1 MNEKKSFAMTN
12 FSSVNVSNFQNGE
25 KNFPLRKKDLDAGAK
40 RVHMYGKELDGDHPI
55 TIIVNEEWKLLK
67 LLKNLDMEM
76 KFLTLNIH
84 KKKHL
89 HVYTQLKMLHQN
101 YACKRYLRNF
111 SKLEQQRLFSEEKV
125 PQLKDVSNF
134 LKDCTGFEIYPVE
147 GYLSAKDFLAGLA
160 FRVFHTTQYVRHPS
174 DPFYSPEPDVCHELL
189 GHVPMFADPE
199 FAQLSQEIGLASLG
213 ASETDINNLAKIYF
227 FTAEFGVIVEDD
239 QIKAYGAGL
248 LSSAAELKNTMEQN
262 KKFKTFDVNTILQTD
277 CIISDYQNAY
287 FVSLNIQDVIQ
298 HVRLFARTITRSL
311 PVRYNAFIEE
321 VEVLD
326 NVEKLFQAIDNLKH
340 EITCIRNVLYEM
352 SEFTKLNANYRSG
365 IDECAIKFNEKY
377 ENVNFQGPWL
387 STNEDVTAF
396 EKPFKCAILRNFLT
410 GSNMNEYFHI
420 LRKEILDSK
429 PVLKEKDLF
438 KFYQTKDFSALSSP
452 AVEKLKSV
460 FYGPV
465 KEWFSKVTGI
475 PLDDR
480 VALAAQVYSHG
491 NYLLC
496 HDDRVGGRRIAF
508 ILNFTEN
515 SWTPDDGGLLE
526 LLECET
532 EQYPMKVKHTVVP
545 SENVLTCF
553 EVVLQSFHQV
563 SEIRSKTKK
572 RFSIQGWY
580 HGSEIEYPLNL
591 RSLSSLHQSI
601 DEPIDMHDADLKSFI
616 NSAYLDKEVI
626 SWLNS
631 TFEKESKM
639 DLMNFFKDDVYN
651 AMYREICS
659 NSILWKI
666 YGPMQK
672 RLYYVAEKNAFN
684 AESCPT
690 VSKLMFNYLAELT
703 GLDNLAVN
711 KDLSVG
717 CGCKEE
723 IRKFGSGCYS
733 LIDADECSNSENEML
748 LEAIFHLV
756 PEEWDE
762 KYGGVTIFHLG
773 EADEDEHGDNEYA
786 LPEYFIVI
794 EQCLHLSNMSQRMS
808 NIWKFHIS
816 LISTLNILWIQNE
829 FIQGSV
835 IILFFE
841 KGINNEKHLKIFST
855 NIALLLLL
863 LAYLFSATISL
874 FKLSLQ
880 LDSQQYPEN
889 T

>member
-1 MNEKKSFAMTN
+1 MNRMNEKKSFEMTN
-12 FSSVNVSNFQNGE
+12 FISVNVSNFQNGE
-25 KNFPLRKKDLDAGAK
+25 KNFPLRKKDLDVGAK
-40 RVHMYGKELDGDHPI
+40 RVHMYGKELDGDHPGFKDSNYRKRRMEI
-55 TIIVNEEWKLLK
+55 AKIAQEFRYGDEIPEVEYTQEETSTWRA
-67 LLKNLDMEM
+67 
-76 KFLTLNIH
+76 
-84 KKKHL
+84 
-89 HVYTQLKMLHQN
+89 VYTQLKMLHQN
-101 YACKRYLRNF
+101 HACKRYLRNF
-111 SKLEQQRLFSEEKV
+111 SKLEQQRLFSKEKV
-125 PQLKDVSNF
+125 PQLQDVSKF

-248 LSSAAELKNTMEQN
+248 LSSAAELKNTMEQK

-298 HVRLFARTITRSL
+298 HVRLFARTIIRSL

-321 VEVLD
+321 VEMLD
-326 NVEKLFQAIDNLKH
+326 NVEKLSQAVDNLKH
-340 EITCIRNVLYEM
+340 EITCIRNVIFEM
-352 SEFTKLNANYRSG
+352 SEFTKLDANHGSG
-365 IDECAIKFNEKY
+365 IPEFVIKFNEKF
-377 ENVNFQGPWL
+377 EDVNFRGPWL

-396 EKPFKCAILRNFLT
+396 ENPFKCAILRNFLT
-410 GSNMNEYFHI
+410 GNNMNEYFHI
-420 LRKEILDSK
+420 LRKEILDSR
-429 PVLKEKDLF
+429 PVLKQKDLF
-438 KFYQTKDFSALSSP
+438 KFFQTKDFSALSSP

-491 NYLLC
+491 HYLLC
-496 HDDRVGGRRIAF
+496 HDDRIGGRRIAF

-515 SWTPDDGGLLE
+515 SWTSDDGGLLE
-526 LLECET
+526 LLECES
-532 EQYPMKVKHTVVP
+532 EQYPMKVKHTIVP

-580 HGSEIEYPLNL
+580 HGSEIEYPMSL
-591 RSLSSLHQSI
+591 RPLSSLYQLI
-601 DEPIDMHDADLKSFI
+601 DEPIDMHDKDLKNFI

-626 SWLNS
+626 SCLNC

-666 YGPMQK
+666 HGPMQK
-672 RLYYVAEKNAFN
+672 RLYYIAEENAFN
-684 AESCPT
+684 AELCPT
-690 VSKLMFNYLAELT
+690 LMFNYLAELT

-711 KDLSVG
+711 KDLSGG

-733 LIDADECSNSENEML
+733 LIDADECGNSENEML

-756 PEEWDE
+756 PEDWDE

-773 EADEDEHGDNEYA
+773 EADEDEDGDNEYA
-786 LPEYFIVI
+786 LPEYVNESNLLPNLLTLVYRDRAVPTFVKYVTKDVEHLQIPYFIDFNIKYV
-794 EQCLHLSNMSQRMS
+794 ESQSMD
-808 NIWKFHIS
+808 
-816 LISTLNILWIQNE
+816 TE
-829 FIQGSV
+829 
-835 IILFFE
+835 
-841 KGINNEKHLKIFST
+841 
-855 NIALLLLL
+855 
-863 LAYLFSATISL
+863 
-874 FKLSLQ
+874 
-880 LDSQQYPEN
+880 
-889 T
+889 

>member
-1 MNEKKSFAMTN
+1 MNEKKAFAMTN
-12 FSSVNVSNFQNGE
+12 FISVNVSNFQNGE
-25 KNFPLRKKDLDAGAK
+25 KNFPLRKKDLDVGAK

-55 TIIVNEEWKLLK
+55 AIIVNEEWKSLK

-84 KKKHL
+84 RKKHL

-111 SKLEQQRLFSEEKV
+111 SKLEEQRLFSEENV
-125 PQLKDVSNF
+125 PQLQDVSKF

-262 KKFKTFDVNTILQTD
+262 KKFKTFDVDTILQTD

-340 EITCIRNVLYEM
+340 EITCIKYLYYTYLYYIGNVIFEM
-352 SEFTKLNANYRSG
+352 SEFTKLNANHGSG
-365 IDECAIKFNEKY
+365 IPECVIKFNQKY
-377 ENVNFQGPWL
+377 EDVNFRGPWL

-410 GSNMNEYFHI
+410 GNNMNEYFHI

-429 PVLKEKDLF
+429 PVLKQKDLF
-438 KFYQTKDFSALSSP
+438 KFLQTKDFSALSSP

-491 NYLLC
+491 HYLLC
-496 HDDRVGGRRIAF
+496 HDDRIGGRRIAF

-515 SWTPDDGGLLE
+515 SWTSDDGGLLE

-532 EQYPMKVKHTVVP
+532 EQYPMKVKHTIVP

-580 HGSEIEYPLNL
+580 HGSEIEYPMNL
-591 RSLSSLHQSI
+591 RPLSSLYQLI
-601 DEPIDMHDADLKSFI
+601 DEPIDMHDEDLKNFI

-626 SWLNS
+626 SWLNY

-666 YGPMQK
+666 HGPMQK
-672 RLYYVAEKNAFN
+672 RLYYIAEENAFN
-684 AESCPT
+684 AELCPT

-711 KDLSVG
+711 KDLSGG

-756 PEEWDE
+756 PEDWDE

-786 LPEYFIVI
+786 LPEYVNESNLLPNLLTLVYRDRAVPTFVKYVTKDVEHLQIPYFIDFNIKYV
-794 EQCLHLSNMSQRMS
+794 ESQSMD
-808 NIWKFHIS
+808 
-816 LISTLNILWIQNE
+816 TE
-829 FIQGSV
+829 
-835 IILFFE
+835 
-841 KGINNEKHLKIFST
+841 
-855 NIALLLLL
+855 
-863 LAYLFSATISL
+863 
-874 FKLSLQ
+874 
-880 LDSQQYPEN
+880 
-889 T
+889 

>member
-1 MNEKKSFAMTN
+1 MNKMNEKKSFAMTN
-12 FSSVNVSNFQNGE
+12 FISVNVSNFQNGE
-25 KNFPLRKKDLDAGAK
+25 KNFPLRKKDLDVGAK
-40 RVHMYGKELDGDHPI
+40 RVHMYGKELDGDHPGFKDSNYRKRRMEI
-55 TIIVNEEWKLLK
+55 AKIAQEFRYGDEIPDVEYTQEETSTWRA
-67 LLKNLDMEM
+67 
-76 KFLTLNIH
+76 
-84 KKKHL
+84 
-89 HVYTQLKMLHQN
+89 VYTQLKMLHQN

-111 SKLEQQRLFSEEKV
+111 SKLEEQRLFSEENV
-125 PQLKDVSNF
+125 PQLQDVSKF

-262 KKFKTFDVNTILQTD
+262 KKFKTFDVDTILQTD

-321 VEVLD
+321 VEVLN
-326 NVEKLFQAIDNLKH
+326 NVEKLSQAIDNLKH
-340 EITCIRNVLYEM
+340 EITCIRNVIFEM
-352 SEFTKLNANYRSG
+352 SEFTKLNANHGSG
-365 IDECAIKFNEKY
+365 IPECVIKFNQKY
-377 ENVNFQGPWL
+377 EDVNFRGPWL

-410 GSNMNEYFHI
+410 GNNMNEYFHI

-429 PVLKEKDLF
+429 PVLKQKDLF
-438 KFYQTKDFSALSSP
+438 KFLQTKDFSALSSP

-491 NYLLC
+491 HYLLC
-496 HDDRVGGRRIAF
+496 HDDRIGGRRIAF

-515 SWTPDDGGLLE
+515 NWTSDDGGLLE

-532 EQYPMKVKHTVVP
+532 EQYPMKVKHTIVP

-580 HGSEIEYPLNL
+580 HGSEIEYPMNL
-591 RSLSSLHQSI
+591 RPLSSLYQLI
-601 DEPIDMHDADLKSFI
+601 DEPIDMHDEDLKNFI
-616 NSAYLDKEVI
+616 NSTYLDKEVI
-626 SWLNS
+626 SWLNY

-666 YGPMQK
+666 HGPMQK
-672 RLYYVAEKNAFN
+672 RLYYIAEENAFN
-684 AESCPT
+684 AELCPT
-690 VSKLMFNYLAELT
+690 VSK
-703 GLDNLAVN
+703 
-711 KDLSVG
+711 
-717 CGCKEE
+717 E

-756 PEEWDE
+756 PEDWDE

-773 EADEDEHGDNEYA
+773 EADEDENGDNEYA
-786 LPEYFIVI
+786 LPEYVNESNLLPNLLTLVYRDRAVPTFVKYVTKDVEHLQIPYFIDFNIKYV
-794 EQCLHLSNMSQRMS
+794 ESQSMD
-808 NIWKFHIS
+808 
-816 LISTLNILWIQNE
+816 TE
-829 FIQGSV
+829 
-835 IILFFE
+835 
-841 KGINNEKHLKIFST
+841 
-855 NIALLLLL
+855 
-863 LAYLFSATISL
+863 
-874 FKLSLQ
+874 
-880 LDSQQYPEN
+880 
-889 T
+889 

>member
-1 MNEKKSFAMTN
+1 MNRMNEKKSFEMTN
-12 FSSVNVSNFQNGE
+12 FISVNVSNFQNGE
-25 KNFPLRKKDLDAGAK
+25 KNFPLRKKDLDVGAK
-40 RVHMYGKELDGDHPI
+40 RVHMYGKELDGDHPGFKDSNYRKRRMEI
-55 TIIVNEEWKLLK
+55 AKIAQEFRYGDEIPEVEYTQEETSTWRA
-67 LLKNLDMEM
+67 
-76 KFLTLNIH
+76 
-84 KKKHL
+84 
-89 HVYTQLKMLHQN
+89 VYTQLKMLHQN
-101 YACKRYLRNF
+101 HACKRYLRNF
-111 SKLEQQRLFSEEKV
+111 SKLEQQRLFSKEKV
-125 PQLKDVSNF
+125 PQLQDVSKF

-248 LSSAAELKNTMEQN
+248 LSSAAELKNTMEQK

-298 HVRLFARTITRSL
+298 HVRLFARTIIRSL

-321 VEVLD
+321 VEMLD
-326 NVEKLFQAIDNLKH
+326 NVEKLSQAVDNLKH
-340 EITCIRNVLYEM
+340 EITCIRNVIFEM
-352 SEFTKLNANYRSG
+352 SEFTKLDANHGSG
-365 IDECAIKFNEKY
+365 IPEFVIKFNEKF
-377 ENVNFQGPWL
+377 EDVNFRGPWL

-396 EKPFKCAILRNFLT
+396 ENPFKCAILRNFLT
-410 GSNMNEYFHI
+410 GNNMNEYFHI
-420 LRKEILDSK
+420 LRKEILDSR
-429 PVLKEKDLF
+429 PVLKQKDLF
-438 KFYQTKDFSALSSP
+438 KFFQTKDFSALSSP

-491 NYLLC
+491 HYLLC
-496 HDDRVGGRRIAF
+496 HDDRIGGRRIAF

-515 SWTPDDGGLLE
+515 SWTSDDGGLLE
-526 LLECET
+526 LLECES
-532 EQYPMKVKHTVVP
+532 EQYPMKVKHTIVP

-580 HGSEIEYPLNL
+580 HGSEIEYPMSL
-591 RSLSSLHQSI
+591 RPLSSLYQLI
-601 DEPIDMHDADLKSFI
+601 DEPIDMHDKDLKNFI

-626 SWLNS
+626 S
-631 TFEKESKM
+631 
-639 DLMNFFKDDVYN
+639 
-651 AMYREICS
+651 
-659 NSILWKI
+659 
-666 YGPMQK
+666 
-672 RLYYVAEKNAFN
+672 LYYIAEENAFN
-684 AESCPT
+684 AELCPT
-690 VSKLMFNYLAELT
+690 VHKVISFFKSKLMFNYLAELT

-711 KDLSVG
+711 KDLSGG

-733 LIDADECSNSENEML
+733 LIDADECGNSENEML

-756 PEEWDE
+756 PEDWDE

-773 EADEDEHGDNEYA
+773 EADEDEDGDNEYA
-786 LPEYFIVI
+786 LPEYVNESNLLPNLLTLVYRDRAVPTFVKYVTKDVEHLQIPYFIDFNIKYV
-794 EQCLHLSNMSQRMS
+794 ESQSMD
-808 NIWKFHIS
+808 
-816 LISTLNILWIQNE
+816 TE
-829 FIQGSV
+829 
-835 IILFFE
+835 
-841 KGINNEKHLKIFST
+841 
-855 NIALLLLL
+855 
-863 LAYLFSATISL
+863 
-874 FKLSLQ
+874 
-880 LDSQQYPEN
+880 
-889 T
+889 

>member
-1 MNEKKSFAMTN
+1 MNKMNEKKSFAMTN
-12 FSSVNVSNFQNGE
+12 FISVNVSNFQNGE
-25 KNFPLRKKDLDAGAK
+25 KNFPLRKKDLDVGAK
-40 RVHMYGKELDGDHPI
+40 RVHMYGKELDGDHPGFKDSNYRKRRMEI
-55 TIIVNEEWKLLK
+55 AKIAQEFRYGDEIPDVEYTQEETSTWRA
-67 LLKNLDMEM
+67 
-76 KFLTLNIH
+76 
-84 KKKHL
+84 
-89 HVYTQLKMLHQN
+89 VYTQLKMLHQN

-111 SKLEQQRLFSEEKV
+111 SKLEEQRLFSEENV
-125 PQLKDVSNF
+125 PQLQDVSKF

-262 KKFKTFDVNTILQTD
+262 KKFKTFDVDTILQTD

-321 VEVLD
+321 VEVLN
-326 NVEKLFQAIDNLKH
+326 NVEKLSQAIDNLKH
-340 EITCIRNVLYEM
+340 EITCIRNVIFEM
-352 SEFTKLNANYRSG
+352 SEFTKLNANHGSG
-365 IDECAIKFNEKY
+365 IPECVIKFNQKY
-377 ENVNFQGPWL
+377 EDVNFRGPWL

-410 GSNMNEYFHI
+410 GNNMNEYFHI

-429 PVLKEKDLF
+429 PVLKQKDLF
-438 KFYQTKDFSALSSP
+438 KFLQTKDFSALSSP

-491 NYLLC
+491 HYLLC
-496 HDDRVGGRRIAF
+496 HDDRIGGRRIAF

-515 SWTPDDGGLLE
+515 NWTSDDGGLLE

-532 EQYPMKVKHTVVP
+532 EQYPMKVKHTIVP

-580 HGSEIEYPLNL
+580 HGSEIEYPMNL
-591 RSLSSLHQSI
+591 RPLSSLYQLI
-601 DEPIDMHDADLKSFI
+601 DEPIDMHDEDLKNFI
-616 NSAYLDKEVI
+616 NSTYLDKEVI
-626 SWLNS
+626 SWLNY

-666 YGPMQK
+666 HGPMQK
-672 RLYYVAEKNAFN
+672 RLYYIAEENAFN
-684 AESCPT
+684 AELCPT
-690 VSKLMFNYLAELT
+690 VSKVISFLKSKLMFNYLAELT

-711 KDLSVG
+711 KDLSGG

-756 PEEWDE
+756 PEDWDE

-773 EADEDEHGDNEYA
+773 EADEDENGDNEYA
-786 LPEYFIVI
+786 LPEYVNESNLLPNLLTLVYRDRAVPTFVKYVTKDVEHLQIPYFIDFNIKYV
-794 EQCLHLSNMSQRMS
+794 ESQSMD
-808 NIWKFHIS
+808 
-816 LISTLNILWIQNE
+816 TE
-829 FIQGSV
+829 
-835 IILFFE
+835 
-841 KGINNEKHLKIFST
+841 
-855 NIALLLLL
+855 
-863 LAYLFSATISL
+863 
-874 FKLSLQ
+874 
-880 LDSQQYPEN
+880 
-889 T
+889 

>member
-1 MNEKKSFAMTN
+1 LLIIIFHFSNRKSRMNKMNEKKSFAMTN

-40 RVHMYGKELDGDHPI
+40 RVHMYGKELDGDHPGFKDNNYRKRRMEI
-55 TIIVNEEWKLLK
+55 AKIAQEFRYGDEIPDIEYTQEETSTWRA
-67 LLKNLDMEM
+67 
-76 KFLTLNIH
+76 
-84 KKKHL
+84 
-89 HVYTQLKMLHQN
+89 VYTQLKMLHQN

-326 NVEKLFQAIDNLKH
+326 NVEKLFQAVDNLKH
-340 EITCIRNVLYEM
+340 EITCIRNVIYEM

-365 IDECAIKFNEKY
+365 VDECAIKFNEKY
-377 ENVNFQGPWL
+377 ENANFQGPWL

-580 HGSEIEYPLNL
+580 HGSEIEYPMSL

-601 DEPIDMHDADLKSFI
+601 DEPIDMHDADLKNFI

-626 SWLNS
+626 SWLNG

-639 DLMNFFKDDVYN
+639 DLMNFFKDNVYN

-690 VSKLMFNYLAELT
+690 VSKVISFLKSKLMFNYLAELT

-711 KDLSVG
+711 KDVYYLDLSVG

-786 LPEYFIVI
+786 LPEYVNESNLLPNLLTLVYRDRAVPTFVKYVTKDVEHLEIPYFIDFNIKYV
-794 EQCLHLSNMSQRMS
+794 ESQSMD
-808 NIWKFHIS
+808 
-816 LISTLNILWIQNE
+816 TE
-829 FIQGSV
+829 
-835 IILFFE
+835 
-841 KGINNEKHLKIFST
+841 
-855 NIALLLLL
+855 
-863 LAYLFSATISL
+863 
-874 FKLSLQ
+874 
-880 LDSQQYPEN
+880 
-889 T
+889 

>member
-639 DLMNFFKDDVYN
+639 DLMNFFK
-651 AMYREICS
+651 
-659 NSILWKI
+659 
-666 YGPMQK
+666 
-672 RLYYVAEKNAFN
+672 
-684 AESCPT
+684 
-690 VSKLMFNYLAELT
+690 LMFNYLAELT

>member
-1 MNEKKSFAMTN
+1 MNRMNEKKSFEMTN
-12 FSSVNVSNFQNGE
+12 FISVNVSNFQNGE
-25 KNFPLRKKDLDAGAK
+25 KNFPLRKKDLDVGAK
-40 RVHMYGKELDGDHPI
+40 RVHMYGKELDGDHPGFKDSNYRKRRMEI
-55 TIIVNEEWKLLK
+55 AKIAQEFRYGDEIPEVEYTQEETSTWRA
-67 LLKNLDMEM
+67 
-76 KFLTLNIH
+76 
-84 KKKHL
+84 
-89 HVYTQLKMLHQN
+89 VYTQLKMLHQN
-101 YACKRYLRNF
+101 HACKRYLRNF
-111 SKLEQQRLFSEEKV
+111 SKLEQQRLFSKEKV
-125 PQLKDVSNF
+125 PQLQDVSKF

-248 LSSAAELKNTMEQN
+248 LSSAAELKNTMEQK

-298 HVRLFARTITRSL
+298 HVRLFARTIIRSL

-321 VEVLD
+321 VEMLD
-326 NVEKLFQAIDNLKH
+326 NVEKLSQAVDNLKH
-340 EITCIRNVLYEM
+340 EITCIRNVIFEM
-352 SEFTKLNANYRSG
+352 SEFTKLDANHGSG
-365 IDECAIKFNEKY
+365 IPEFVIKFNEKF
-377 ENVNFQGPWL
+377 EDVNFRGPWL

-396 EKPFKCAILRNFLT
+396 ENPFKCAILRNFLT
-410 GSNMNEYFHI
+410 GNNMNEYFHI
-420 LRKEILDSK
+420 LRKEILDSR
-429 PVLKEKDLF
+429 PVLKQKDLF
-438 KFYQTKDFSALSSP
+438 KFFQTKDFN
-452 AVEKLKSV
+452 
-460 FYGPV
+460 
-465 KEWFSKVTGI
+465 
-475 PLDDR
+475 DR

-491 NYLLC
+491 HYLLC
-496 HDDRVGGRRIAF
+496 HDDRIGGRRIAF

-515 SWTPDDGGLLE
+515 SWTSDDGGLLE
-526 LLECET
+526 LLECES
-532 EQYPMKVKHTVVP
+532 EQYPMKVKHTIVP

-580 HGSEIEYPLNL
+580 HGSEIEYPMSL
-591 RSLSSLHQSI
+591 RPLSSLYQLI
-601 DEPIDMHDADLKSFI
+601 DEPIDMHDKDLKNFI

-626 SWLNS
+626 SCLNC

-666 YGPMQK
+666 HGPMQK
-672 RLYYVAEKNAFN
+672 RLYYIAEENAFN
-684 AESCPT
+684 AELCPT
-690 VSKLMFNYLAELT
+690 VHKVISFFKSKLMFNYLAELT

-711 KDLSVG
+711 KDLSGG

-733 LIDADECSNSENEML
+733 LIDADECGNSENEML

-756 PEEWDE
+756 PEDWDE

-773 EADEDEHGDNEYA
+773 EADEDEDGDNEYA
-786 LPEYFIVI
+786 LPEYVNESNLLPNLLTLVYRDRAVPTFVKYVTKDVEHLQIPYFIDFNIKYV
-794 EQCLHLSNMSQRMS
+794 ESQSMD
-808 NIWKFHIS
+808 
-816 LISTLNILWIQNE
+816 TE
-829 FIQGSV
+829 
-835 IILFFE
+835 
-841 KGINNEKHLKIFST
+841 
-855 NIALLLLL
+855 
-863 LAYLFSATISL
+863 
-874 FKLSLQ
+874 
-880 LDSQQYPEN
+880 
-889 T
+889 

>member
-40 RVHMYGKELDGDHPI
+40 RVHMYGKELDGDHPGFKD
-55 TIIVNEEWKLLK
+55 NNYRKRR
-67 LLKNLDMEM
+67 MEIA
-76 KFLTLNIH
+76 KIAQEFRYGDEIPDLQNDRLRA
-84 KKKHL
+84 
-89 HVYTQLKMLHQN
+89 VYTQLKMLHQN

-213 ASETDINNLAKIYF
+213 ASETDINNLAK
-227 FTAEFGVIVEDD
+227 
-239 QIKAYGAGL
+239 
-248 LSSAAELKNTMEQN
+248 
-262 KKFKTFDVNTILQTD
+262 
-277 CIISDYQNAY
+277 NAY

-340 EITCIRNVLYEM
+340 EITCIKYVYHKYLYYIGNVIYEM

-580 HGSEIEYPLNL
+580 HGSEIEYPMNL

-626 SWLNS
+626 SWLNG

-672 RLYYVAEKNAFN
+672 RLYYVAEKKAFN

-690 VSKLMFNYLAELT
+690 VSKVISFLKSKLMFNYLAELT

-711 KDLSVG
+711 KDVYYLDLSVG

-786 LPEYFIVI
+786 LPEYVNESNLLPNLLTLVYRDRAVPTFVKYVTKDV
-794 EQCLHLSNMSQRMS
+794 EHLEIPYFVDFNIKYVESQSMD
-808 NIWKFHIS
+808 
-816 LISTLNILWIQNE
+816 TE
-829 FIQGSV
+829 
-835 IILFFE
+835 
-841 KGINNEKHLKIFST
+841 
-855 NIALLLLL
+855 
-863 LAYLFSATISL
+863 
-874 FKLSLQ
+874 
-880 LDSQQYPEN
+880 
-889 T
+889 

>member
-1 MNEKKSFAMTN
+1 MNRMNEKKSFEMTN
-12 FSSVNVSNFQNGE
+12 FISVNVSNFQNGE
-25 KNFPLRKKDLDAGAK
+25 KNFPLRKKDLDVGAK
-40 RVHMYGKELDGDHPI
+40 RVHMYGKELDGDHPGFKDSNYRKRRMEI
-55 TIIVNEEWKLLK
+55 AKIAQEFRYGDEIPEVEYTQEETSTWRA
-67 LLKNLDMEM
+67 
-76 KFLTLNIH
+76 
-84 KKKHL
+84 
-89 HVYTQLKMLHQN
+89 VYTQLKMLHQN
-101 YACKRYLRNF
+101 HACKRYLRNF
-111 SKLEQQRLFSEEKV
+111 SKLEQQRLFSKEKV
-125 PQLKDVSNF
+125 PQLQDVSKF

-248 LSSAAELKNTMEQN
+248 LSSAAELKNTMEQK

-298 HVRLFARTITRSL
+298 HVRLFARTIIRSL

-321 VEVLD
+321 VEMLD
-326 NVEKLFQAIDNLKH
+326 NVEKLSQAVDNLKH
-340 EITCIRNVLYEM
+340 EITCIRNVIFEM
-352 SEFTKLNANYRSG
+352 SEFTKLDANHGSG
-365 IDECAIKFNEKY
+365 IPEFVIKFNEKF
-377 ENVNFQGPWL
+377 EDVNFRGPWL

-396 EKPFKCAILRNFLT
+396 ENPFKCAILRNFLT
-410 GSNMNEYFHI
+410 GNNMNEYFHI
-420 LRKEILDSK
+420 LRKEILDSR
-429 PVLKEKDLF
+429 PVLKQKDLF
-438 KFYQTKDFSALSSP
+438 KFFQTKDFSALSSP

-491 NYLLC
+491 HYLLC
-496 HDDRVGGRRIAF
+496 HDDRIGGRRIAF

-515 SWTPDDGGLLE
+515 SWTSDDGGLLE
-526 LLECET
+526 LLECES
-532 EQYPMKVKHTVVP
+532 EQYPMKVKHTIVP

-580 HGSEIEYPLNL
+580 HGSEIEYPMSL
-591 RSLSSLHQSI
+591 RPLSSLYQLI
-601 DEPIDMHDADLKSFI
+601 DEPIDMHDKDLKNFI

-626 SWLNS
+626 SCLNC

-639 DLMNFFKDDVYN
+639 DLMNFFKKFVP
-651 AMYREICS
+651 
-659 NSILWKI
+659 ILFFGKF
-666 YGPMQK
+666 MDQCK
-672 RLYYVAEKNAFN
+672 NEENAFN
-684 AESCPT
+684 AELCPT
-690 VSKLMFNYLAELT
+690 VHKVISFFKSKLMFNYLAELT

-711 KDLSVG
+711 KDLSGG

-733 LIDADECSNSENEML
+733 LIDADECGNSENEML

-756 PEEWDE
+756 PEDWDE

-773 EADEDEHGDNEYA
+773 EADEDEDGDNEYA
-786 LPEYFIVI
+786 LPEYVNESNLLPNLLTLVYRDRAVPTFVKYVTKDVEHLQIPYFIDFNIKYV
-794 EQCLHLSNMSQRMS
+794 ESQSMD
-808 NIWKFHIS
+808 
-816 LISTLNILWIQNE
+816 TE
-829 FIQGSV
+829 
-835 IILFFE
+835 
-841 KGINNEKHLKIFST
+841 
-855 NIALLLLL
+855 
-863 LAYLFSATISL
+863 
-874 FKLSLQ
+874 
-880 LDSQQYPEN
+880 
-889 T
+889 